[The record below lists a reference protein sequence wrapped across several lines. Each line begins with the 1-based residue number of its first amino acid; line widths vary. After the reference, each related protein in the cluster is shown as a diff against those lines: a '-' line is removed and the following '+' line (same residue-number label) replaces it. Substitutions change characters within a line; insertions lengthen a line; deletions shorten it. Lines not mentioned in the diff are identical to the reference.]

1 MGMKIPEMNM
11 RGKRISVDNIMTF
24 EGTLPAGAERRT
36 PKAAKQMLPR
46 IKRIGRANRIPTGK
60 DRGRNAIPAISTM
73 ELIRIPNNVPARASP
88 RTSVGMLTGKVSNL
102 SNVPDCF
109 SHGMIR
115 GPTEEAV
122 KNIVMARKPGKYLAI
137 SNCLPIKNA
146 KKRNVGR
153 IRPKINT
160 GAFL

>member
-1 MGMKIPEMNM
+1 MKIPEMNM
-11 RGKRISVDNIMTF
+11 RGNRINVESIMTF
-24 EGTLPAGAERRT
+24 EGTLPAGAERST
-36 PKAAKQMLPR
+36 PKAAKQMFPR
-46 IKRIGRANRIPTGK
+46 KKRIGRAKRTPMGK
-60 DRGRNAIPAISTM
+60 ERGRSAAPARSTM
-73 ELIRIPNNVPARASP
+73 ELIRIPNKVPAMASP
-88 RTSVGMLTGKVSNL
+88 RTSVGMLTGKVSSL

-122 KNIVMARKPGKYLAI
+122 KNIVMAKKPGKNLAI

-146 KKRNVGR
+146 KKRNVGSM
-153 IRPKINT
+153 RPKMNT